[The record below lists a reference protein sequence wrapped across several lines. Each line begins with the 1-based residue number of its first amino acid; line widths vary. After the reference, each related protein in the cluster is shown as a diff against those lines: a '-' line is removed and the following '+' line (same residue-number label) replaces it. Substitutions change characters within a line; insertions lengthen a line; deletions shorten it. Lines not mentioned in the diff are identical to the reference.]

1 MYNKYVFAYLMTQFD
16 LLKISINPFKITLK
30 IFTVFMYSSIQSSKS
45 FKYFL
50 NPAAIPGDIQSIATF
65 SSNGVTR
72 IVVTSNT
79 SGNKRNGADT
89 VLYFRVSEEMMKG
102 EV

>member
-1 MYNKYVFAYLMTQFD
+1 
-16 LLKISINPFKITLK
+16 
-30 IFTVFMYSSIQSSKS
+30 MYSSIQSSKS